1 MQRVG
6 PDHLHQHDKDK
17 IGDQIA
23 DDLHQQLQNVV
34 DLLDGLGHHF
44 RLSAQHQ
51 QRHAHGGAQQDDL
64 QRVARQERTD
74 DIRGEEV
81 QHHAEKTVEL
91 RSTAPLPHQMQ
102 VEKGDACQNAE
113 GADEIHHGD
122 KVQDHPLADTAEGGH
137 VTDAVDAP
145 CNADEHH
152 GAGDAAQD
160 VEKRIVNRGEEIAE
174 HGKAQRFG
182 QQPHAANAHGRGTEY
197 GHARPSRGLAFC
209 FFSLKTTR
217 LRPRS

>member
-1 MQRVG
+1 MQRCIKQQHHCCENSGSQKHQQWLPCREDHVQRVG

-64 QRVARQERTD
+64 QRVALQERTD

-91 RSTAPLPHQMQ
+91 RSTAPPCHTRCRSK
-102 VEKGDACQNAE
+102 KGM
-113 GADEIHHGD
+113 
-122 KVQDHPLADTAEGGH
+122 
-137 VTDAVDAP
+137 
-145 CNADEHH
+145 
-152 GAGDAAQD
+152 
-160 VEKRIVNRGEEIAE
+160 
-174 HGKAQRFG
+174 
-182 QQPHAANAHGRGTEY
+182 
-197 GHARPSRGLAFC
+197 HARMLRVQMRYIMAIKC
-209 FFSLKTTR
+209 RIIR
-217 LRPRS
+217 LPIRPKVDMSPMP